1 MNEKFQVGLTRDFKT
16 DDGQLT
22 YDDIGLDI
30 LEAHPDVEHRFFE
43 RHEPLV
49 TAEQLADFDAVI
61 SLTPRYTA
69 QSFEGV
75 EKLAAIVRF
84 GVGYDSVDVTACT
97 EADVLLCITAGAV
110 NHSVAEA
117 TITWMLTLS
126 HNVFIKDRIT
136 RDGRW
141 NDRTFYM
148 GRELRDR
155 TLGIVGLGGI
165 GGRLIE
171 MIRSFGMKTPLAFDP
186 FISPQRANELGARL
200 VSLEELLRESD
211 FVSVNC
217 PLTDETRNLIGRDE
231 LALMK
236 PDAYLI
242 NTARGGIVNE
252 AALVAVLQARGIA
265 GAAMDVYETEPVK
278 PDNPLLQLDNV
289 ILAPHCIAWTD
300 ELFRDIGRMAC
311 RITTMVAEGKVPPGV
326 VNREVLERPGFQAKL
341 ARYRQS

>member
-1 MNEKFQVGLTRDFKT
+1 MNQKFQVGLTRDFMT

-30 LEAHPDVEHRFFE
+30 LEAHPGIQHRFFD
-43 RHEPLV
+43 RHEPTV
-49 TAEQLADFDAVI
+49 TAEQLRDFDAVI
-61 SLTPRYTA
+61 SLTPRYTPE
-69 QSFEGV
+69 SFRGV
-75 EKLAAIVRF
+75 ERLTAIVRF
-84 GVGYDSVDVTACT
+84 GVGYDMVDVNACT

-117 TITWMLTLS
+117 TITWMLALS
-126 HNVFIKDRIT
+126 HNVFAKDRIT
-136 RDGRW
+136 RNGQW
-141 NDRTFYM
+141 NSRTFYM

-171 MIRSFGMKTPLAFDP
+171 MIRGFGMKTPLAHDP
-186 FISPQRANELGARL
+186 FVSPQRANELGARL
-200 VSLEELLRESD
+200 VPLEELLRESD
-211 FVSVNC
+211 FVSINC
-217 PLTDETRNLIGRDE
+217 PLTEETRNLIGRDE

-236 PDAYLI
+236 SDAYLI

-252 AALVAVLQARGIA
+252 AALVEMLQEQRIA
-265 GAAMDVYETEPVK
+265 GAAVDVYETEPVK
-278 PDNPLLQLDNV
+278 HDNPLLQLDNV

-311 RITTMVAEGKVPPGV
+311 HITTTVAEGKVPPGV

-341 ARYRQS
+341 ARYRR

>member
-1 MNEKFQVGLTRDFKT
+1 MNQNFQVGLTRDFLT

-22 YDDIGLDI
+22 YDDIGLDV
-30 LEAHPDVEHRFFE
+30 LEAHSNIQHRFFE
-43 RHEPLV
+43 RHEPTV
-49 TAEQLADFDAVI
+49 TAEQLRDFDAVI
-61 SLTPRYTA
+61 SLTPRYTP
-69 QSFEGV
+69 QSFDGV
-75 EKLAAIVRF
+75 ERLAAVVRF
-84 GVGYDSVDVTACT
+84 GVGYDMVDVKACT

-117 TITWMLTLS
+117 TITWMLALS
-126 HNVFIKDRIT
+126 HHVFTKDRIT
-136 RDGRW
+136 RDAKW
-141 NDRTFYM
+141 ADRSFYM

-171 MIRSFGMKTPLAFDP
+171 MIRGFGMKTPLAHDP
-186 FISPQRANELGARL
+186 FVSPQRANELGARL

-211 FVSVNC
+211 FVSINC
-217 PLTDETRNLIGRDE
+217 PLTEATRNLIGQDE

-252 AALVAVLQARGIA
+252 AALVAVLQARRIA
-265 GAAMDVYETEPVK
+265 GAAMDVYEVEPVK

-300 ELFRDIGRMAC
+300 ELFRDIGQTAC
-311 RITTMVAEGKVPPGV
+311 RMTTTIAEGRVPHGV

-341 ARYRQS
+341 ARYRR